1 MLVMQKKPALPMR
14 NPDQLEEQRRIAE
27 VAEKEANEAARIAE
41 AAAAA
46 VQSHESGTLCTI
58 TTCRSSSC

>member
-46 VQSHESGTLCTI
+46 VQSRESGTLCTI